1 MNHHLD
7 LYADTDADAFL
18 KIDNDFIVCPNW
30 LGDVLYQM
38 TLHPGI
44 DIFGI
49 QPRFGPPQDP
59 PYQWRDVEDC
69 RWIGGIGAIRY
80 RVFQVC
86 RPTPNGYFGWTE
98 FQGKHEDVR
107 KAWLTPDMPCFS
119 LGLIGAEPW
128 RTLAREYIAKGWM
141 REWADYGDGGAGY
154 HEWFTK
160 P

>member
-1 MNHHLD
+1 
-7 LYADTDADAFL
+7 
-18 KIDNDFIVCPNW
+18 
-30 LGDVLYQM
+30 VLYQM

-59 PYQWRDVEDC
+59 PYQYRDVEDC

-128 RTLAREYIAKGWM
+128 QSLAREYIAKGWM

-154 HEWFTK
+154 HEWFTRS
-160 P
+160 